1 MRILIVHGSKM
12 GGTAGLAEMIGQAL
26 TEHGLE
32 VTVRPAGDRPA
43 VDGFD
48 AVIVAGAIYNRR
60 WQADARKFV
69 RRNVA
74 ALRERPVWL
83 AASGPLDDSA
93 RDGALPPVPHVAQCA
108 AAIGA
113 QATVTFGGR
122 LSSDAPGFL
131 ARSMA
136 KTMAGDWRNSGQ
148 VTEFA
153 EQVATALTVEPAS

>member
-1 MRILIVHGSKM
+1 MRILIVHASKM

-48 AVIVAGAIYNRR
+48 AVIVAGAIYNKR
-60 WQADARKFV
+60 WHADARKFV

-93 RDGALPPVPHVAQCA
+93 RDGALPPVPHITQCA
-108 AAIGA
+108 AAVGA
-113 QATVTFGGR
+113 RATVTFGGR
-122 LSSDAPGFL
+122 LAPDAPGFL

-136 KTMAGDWRNSGQ
+136 KTKAGDWRNPEQ
-148 VTEFA
+148 IARFA
-153 EQVATALTVEPAS
+153 AQIATALTVEPA

>member
-32 VTVRPAGDRPA
+32 VTVRPAGERPA

-60 WQADARKFV
+60 WHSDARKFV
-69 RRNVA
+69 RRNVT
-74 ALRERPVWL
+74 ALRQRPVWL

-93 RDGALPPVPHVAQCA
+93 RDGALPPVPHVARSA

-113 QATVTFGGR
+113 RETVTFGGR
-122 LSSDAPGFL
+122 LAPDAPGFL

-136 KTMAGDWRNSGQ
+136 KTMAGDWRDPGQ
-148 VTEFA
+148 VAEFA
-153 EQVATALTVEPAS
+153 RRVANTLTAEPAL